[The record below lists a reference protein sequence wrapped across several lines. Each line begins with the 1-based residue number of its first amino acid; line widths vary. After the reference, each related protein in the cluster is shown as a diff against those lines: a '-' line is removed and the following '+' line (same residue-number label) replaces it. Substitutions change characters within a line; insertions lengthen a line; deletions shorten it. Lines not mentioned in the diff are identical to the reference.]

1 MYSHFAAVRAF
12 MVSGASVKAATIKS
26 SIAYSFF
33 TTKSSEK
40 TKWNES
46 VLEFFFLFFLFLFFS
61 RRTSTPDIQD
71 SYRVKVSGWLSF
83 DGVFLL
89 GILTNT
95 LEHSTVFAVLSFVLD
110 TTQCRI
116 TRIIFSSDIVNFCT
130 NNGPTASTKMSPFYP
145 LSRINIVT
153 EVKLEKF

>member
-1 MYSHFAAVRAF
+1 MSVLIFGIKRKHPAPHPLPPVLPLPLPSSIKHLKGSPIRNGSRNAQLTPNYPTGVVGHRVITFTTVPFKTRLFMYSHFAAVRAF

-61 RRTSTPDIQD
+61 RRTSTPDI
-71 SYRVKVSGWLSF
+71 
-83 DGVFLL
+83 
-89 GILTNT
+89 
-95 LEHSTVFAVLSFVLD
+95 
-110 TTQCRI
+110 
-116 TRIIFSSDIVNFCT
+116 
-130 NNGPTASTKMSPFYP
+130 
-145 LSRINIVT
+145 
-153 EVKLEKF
+153 